1 MIYIDKQQELDNL
14 CIKLNQKTQIA
25 IDFEFIRE
33 ISFTP
38 ILCLI
43 QIATEKEVFIIDPL
57 KLELRNLLAIFTNP
71 QILKILHASNQ
82 DIDVLYKNFA
92 LIIFPIFDT
101 QIAGAF
107 LGYGNSISYAKL
119 VVKLTDNII
128 NKSASLTNWQLRPL
142 SKQQLEYAANDV
154 QYLFILHQELQQKLE
169 SLERLSWCK
178 EEHLNLYNPK
188 NYQNDSNNAWK
199 KIKYSKAKP
208 FFLNYLRA
216 LAKFREELAKQK
228 NTLPKFIIKD
238 EIIAK
243 LAYLQPQN
251 QEEINN
257 DRILKK
263 SLPQKFIKEIIAICN
278 ITKDEKEE
286 LLLADYKKLSR
297 DQELIADLLKLYLKY
312 IANKLG
318 IASKYIATSNDIRKF
333 LFNGNA
339 KFLSGWRYKTFGKIV
354 QEITEGKATIKI
366 IAGSLHFSANSK
378 N

>member
-1 MIYIDKQQELDNL
+1 MIYIDTQQELEAL
-14 CIKLNQKTQIA
+14 CIDLKQETQIA

-33 ISFTP
+33 TSFTP

-43 QIATEKEVFIIDPL
+43 QIATKQKIFIIDPL
-57 KLELRNLLAIFTNP
+57 KLELGNLLTILADP

-82 DIDVLYKNFA
+82 DIDVLYKNFSF
-92 LIIFPIFDT
+92 IISPIFDT
-101 QIAGAF
+101 QIAAAF

-142 SKQQLEYAANDV
+142 NKQQLEYAANDV
-154 QYLFILHQELQQKLE
+154 KYLFILHQKLQQKLE

-188 NYQNDSNNAWK
+188 NYQNDSDNAWK
-199 KIKYSKAKP
+199 KIKYSKVKP

-238 EIIAK
+238 ETIAK

-318 IASKYIATSNDIRKF
+318 IASKYIATSTDIRKF

-339 KFLSGWRYKTFGKIV
+339 KFLSGWRYEIFGKIV
-354 QEITEGKATIKI
+354 QEITAGKATIKI
-366 IAGSLHFSANSK
+366 IEGSLHFSANSK